1 MSRIRLDLVVFVAGL
16 LAVGWIGV
24 GYVASNPLASAVTLL
39 IAACYVAGAWELL
52 RYRQATATLSRAVA
66 GLTEPPAKLD
76 TWLDTLHPGLRGAVR
91 ARVEAR
97 ASRCRRRSR
106 LTWSACSCCSACSAR
121 CSGWSSR

>member
-52 RYRQATATLSRAVA
+52 RYRQATATLSHAVA
-66 GLTEPPAKLD
+66 GLAE
-76 TWLDTLHPGLRGAVR
+76 
-91 ARVEAR
+91 
-97 ASRCRRRSR
+97 
-106 LTWSACSCCSACSAR
+106 
-121 CSGWSSR
+121 